1 VVFASC
7 LESAKKKNLK
17 SQLSKLGKLLM
28 QVFQLCLN
36 FKTELFCLIIGGYM
50 VNEWQKGC
58 SHLVME
64 ALSFTVKVIY
74 ALATC
79 CPIVTPSFFDD
90 LVKAID
96 SKSELP
102 SPEE

>member
-1 VVFASC
+1 
-7 LESAKKKNLK
+7 
-17 SQLSKLGKLLM
+17 
-28 QVFQLCLN
+28 
-36 FKTELFCLIIGGYM
+36 M

-102 SPEE
+102 LPEKLVCYLKLFLKFSSFCIS